1 MRQIKNVVFDFGGV
15 IIDMNT
21 IWNMPAVNVSFI
33 LPFICFVVITIYGHR
48 SYQRGK
54 Y

>member
-1 MRQIKNVVFDFGGV
+1 
-15 IIDMNT
+15 
-21 IWNMPAVNVSFI
+21 MPAVNVSFI
-33 LPFICFVVITIYGHR
+33 LPFICFVIITIYGHR